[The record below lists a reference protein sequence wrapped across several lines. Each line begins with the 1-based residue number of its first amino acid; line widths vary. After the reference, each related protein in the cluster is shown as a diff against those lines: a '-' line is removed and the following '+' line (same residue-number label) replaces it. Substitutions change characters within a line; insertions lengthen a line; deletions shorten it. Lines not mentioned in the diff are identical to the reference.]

1 MPKENTIYV
10 SPERKELVPGTIRQV
25 GDLVAKVVLG
35 ECRISRVTKVEGL
48 PYYPFYRTDSG
59 CCYSYKEG
67 LLSPMEAQKQA
78 LKERGKYETIIP
90 HDLEDRIT
98 VEYEPRE
105 CDGKVLWAQ
114 LGIFN
119 GMLYWNEKYTYQFLE
134 SFPTLKSLRKAY
146 NKHKQRML
154 EGGAY
159 KEVSEEH
166 TMRRLYKSKTFNGYA
181 DAEYV
186 QHNH

>member
-1 MPKENTIYV
+1 MLEQNTIYAN
-10 SPERKELVPGTIRQV
+10 PERITPAPESIRQV
-25 GDLVAKVVLG
+25 GDLVARVVLG

-48 PYYPFYRTDSG
+48 PDYPFYRTDG
-59 CCYSYKEG
+59 GCYSYKEG
-67 LLSPMEAQKQA
+67 LLSPIEAQKQA
-78 LKERGKYETIIP
+78 LMEREKYETIVP

-119 GMLYWNEKYTYQFLE
+119 GMLYWKEECTYQFLQ
-134 SFPTLKSLRKAY
+134 SFPTLKSLKKAY
-146 NKHKQRML
+146 NEHKQRML
-154 EGGAY
+154 DGRAY
-159 KEVSEEH
+159 REVKEEH
-166 TMRRLYKSKTFNGYA
+166 PMRRLYKSTTFNGYA

>member
-1 MPKENTIYV
+1 MLEQNTIYAN
-10 SPERKELVPGTIRQV
+10 PERITPAPGSIRQV
-25 GDLVAKVVLG
+25 GDLVARVVLG

-48 PYYPFYRTDSG
+48 PDYPFYRTDSG
-59 CCYSYKEG
+59 CYSYKEG
-67 LLSPMEAQKQA
+67 LLSPIEAQKQA

-119 GMLYWNEKYTYQFLE
+119 GMLY
-134 SFPTLKSLRKAY
+134 
-146 NKHKQRML
+146 
-154 EGGAY
+154 
-159 KEVSEEH
+159 
-166 TMRRLYKSKTFNGYA
+166 
-181 DAEYV
+181 
-186 QHNH
+186 